1 MSLNNEEIQTLARQ
15 YFAAFWLNE
24 YENAYSGPCFSVEI
38 IINDIVNHI
47 DTKPRPWRKEW
58 SEPEAE
64 LNFYR
69 YYMESIEAFSYDF
82 DNTVNEHLLSKGK
95 DFFEQHFIID
105 RNKISNMENY
115 ILQELDTILDE
126 DHQKEMAARGVIYR
140 ACSKAIWNPRCEMG
154 KRMIMKRL
162 EKDGLSEIIE

>member
-1 MSLNNEEIQTLARQ
+1 MSLDNEEIQTLARQ
-15 YFAAFWLNE
+15 YYANYWLNE
-24 YENAYSGPCFSVEI
+24 YENAYSEHGCVEI
-38 IINDIVNHI
+38 IIDDIVKHI
-47 DTKPRPWRKEW
+47 NTKRRPWRKEW

-105 RNKISNMENY
+105 QNKISNMENY